1 MTEFTPDSFYL
12 RKMEFDDIPY
22 VKEIEN
28 LSFTNP
34 WPESAFRGELENPGI
49 SFPFVIVLKNVERV
63 VGHVIYWQIREEVQ
77 ISNIAVHPDF
87 RGLGI
92 GKKVMQEIIDRVKKD
107 GVNYIFLEVR
117 PSNSSALNLYI
128 KLGFQKLGIRRN
140 YYHNP
145 VEDAIIMG
153 KSL

>member
-1 MTEFTPDSFYL
+1 MKPADLPF
-12 RKMEFDDIPY
+12 
-22 VKEIEN
+22 VKETEN

-34 WPESAFRGELENPGI
+34 WPESAFKGEVENPGI
-49 SFPFVIVLKNVERV
+49 SFPYVIVLKGEERI
-63 VGHVIYWQIREEVQ
+63 VGHIIYWQIKEEVQ
-77 ISNIAVHPDF
+77 ISNIAIHPDF

-92 GKKVMQEIIDRVKKD
+92 GKKVMSSIMAKIRKE
-107 GVNYIFLEVR
+107 GVSYIFLEVR
-117 PSNSSALNLYI
+117 PSNHHAVALYK
-128 KLGFQKLGIRRN
+128 KLGFQKLGLRKN

>member
-1 MTEFTPDSFYL
+1 MNKLTPDSFYL
-12 RKMEFDDIPY
+12 RKMKPDDIPQ
-22 VKEIEN
+22 VKETEN

-34 WPESAFRGELENPGI
+34 WPESAFRGELENRGI
-49 SFPFVIVLKNVERV
+49 SFPYVIVLKNVERV
-63 VGHVIYWQIREEVQ
+63 VGHIIYWQIEEEVQ

-92 GKKVMQEIIDRVKKD
+92 GRKVMQEIMDKVKKE
-107 GVNYIFLEVR
+107 GVSYIFLEVR
-117 PSNSSALNLYI
+117 PSNSSAVSLYK
-128 KLGFQKLGIRRN
+128 KLGFQKLGLRRN